1 MRIQYRHPKLYDFL
15 ISFLYG
21 RKLLEKFRQEVGKN
35 HSVFDVAAG
44 YERMVR
50 FIDSS
55 NRYVGIDRNE
65 IFVNYGKRN
74 KLQLKVR
81 DIFDPTAYKQCDVF
95 IVVDVIH
102 HLTTEKLQDLFDLIF
117 RHVKEKV
124 VIIEPSF
131 VSFRRR
137 YGILGKFLGWIFRI
151 IDDDGFNK
159 IIRWLDDEEYQH
171 LFQSRFGSQYGKRF
185 TMNYQKL
192 DGHHLVT
199 FTSPT

>member
-44 YERMVR
+44 YGRMVR

-65 IFVNYGKRN
+65 IFVNYGKKNR
-74 KLQLKVR
+74 LELEVR
-81 DIFDPTAYKQCDVF
+81 DIFDSAAYKRCGVF

-102 HLTTEKLQDLFDLIF
+102 HLTTEKLQNLFDLIF
-117 RHVKEKV
+117 RHVNEKV

-131 VSFRRR
+131 VSLTRR
-137 YGILGKFLGWIFRI
+137 YGILGKFLGWIFQI
-151 IDDDGFNK
+151 VDDDGFNK
-159 IIRWLDDEEYQH
+159 ITRWLSDEEYQH
-171 LFQSRFGSQYGKRF
+171 LFQSRFGSQHGKRF
-185 TMNYQKL
+185 TMKHQKL
-192 DGHHLVT
+192 DEHHLVT
-199 FTSPT
+199 FTFSA